1 MNNIIIKCLALIGI
15 IFLIGCD
22 QQSTPQPD
30 PLGTEAVGSID
41 GFPIQAALFNHYAL
55 GRLQK
60 ETEFLTDEEYDALM
74 SELIEFK
81 LLARAAEAEGIVN
94 DQELAAQLEIQR
106 LQALSRAMASSYLN
120 ENPTSEAELTLAYQ
134 QNLEAL
140 SSPQYKARHILVDE
154 ENQAISIIEEL
165 EQGADFQELARTQS
179 TGPSGPNGGDLGWFT
194 AETMVE
200 PFANAIRTMEVGKF
214 SSTPVA
220 TRFGWHVILLEEL
233 SDREPPGLDAVR
245 DEIVSLVEQQRIAE
259 YLESLRDAAEIRI
272 GTNGGEIG
280 D

>member
-60 ETEFLTDEEYDALM
+60 ETEILTDEEYDALM

-220 TRFGWHVILLEEL
+220 TRFGWHVILLEEM

-259 YLESLRDAAEIRI
+259 YLESLRNAAEIRI

>member
-1 MNNIIIKCLALIGI
+1 MNSGIIKHATLIGI

-22 QQSTPQPD
+22 RQSSPQPD
-30 PLGTEAVGSID
+30 PLGTEAVASID
-41 GFPIQAALFNHYAL
+41 GIPIQAALFNHYAL

-60 ETEFLTDEEYDALM
+60 EVEFLTDEEYDALM
-74 SELIEFK
+74 TELIEFK
-81 LLARAAEAEGIVN
+81 LLARMAETEGIINEEEV
-94 DQELAAQLEIQR
+94 AAQLEIQR
-106 LQALSRAMASSYLN
+106 LQSLSRVMASSYLN
-120 ENPTSEAELTLAYQ
+120 ENPTTEAELMRAYQ

-165 EQGADFQELARTQS
+165 EQGADFQELARAQS
-179 TGPSGPNGGDLGWFT
+179 TGPSGPSGGDLGWFA
-194 AETMVE
+194 AETMVG
-200 PFANAIRTMEVGKF
+200 PFADAIRTMETGTF

-220 TRFGWHVILLEEL
+220 TRFGWHVILLEES

-245 DEIVSLVEQQRIAE
+245 DEILSFVEQQRIAE
-259 YLESLRDAAEIRI
+259 YLASLRDAAEINI